1 MFTLEDNT
9 KAVLAQI
16 EGGIERA
23 LERMGMQG
31 EGYAID
37 LVPVDTSA
45 LKTSIK
51 HKVDTAESSV
61 YMGSNEKYAPD
72 VELGTGIYA
81 EGGGGRPTPW
91 AYQDEKGEWHHTRG
105 QEPQPYLRPAI
116 EDHKQTYRNILEDE
130 LASSL
135 K

>member
-61 YMGSNEKYAPD
+61 YIGSNEKYAPY